1 MLSWLY
7 AISLALYRSLIYVLQ
22 PFYPKAH
29 KWIAGRRN
37 WEANLAEK
45 IYPAKWI
52 WFHCASL
59 GEFEQGRPVMEALL
73 AEAPEFKLLVSFYS
87 PSGYEIRKDYAKAD
101 YVTYLPI
108 DSPKNAKK
116 FLAILQPQLVC
127 FVKYDLWIYFLK
139 ACFSR
144 NIPTLLISA
153 QFRKGSS
160 FLKGPFRSLYRPLF
174 SQFQAVF
181 VQNKSSE
188 TLLKDFAPEATVVL
202 SSDTRY
208 DRVLQTQRT
217 ATALPE
223 IEAFVQGRWCLV
235 GGSTWPEGE
244 SLLHTIYE
252 ELKDSY
258 PICMILAPH
267 EIHGQRIDKWM
278 NAYPEEALRYSSI
291 DERKDTHRIL
301 WIDNIGMLSRLY
313 AYADMAYIGGAW
325 NKGLHN
331 TLEAVVFGAPV
342 FFGPHYTKYPEA
354 YELIENGIGFSVSSA
369 QQAVSLVKNRLD
381 SPELTPDIQRRCKAY
396 IDSKAGATAQIVAW
410 CKQHILE

>member
-7 AISLALYRSLIYVLQ
+7 AMSLALYKSLIYLLQ
-22 PFYPKAH
+22 PFYPKAK
-29 KWIAGRRN
+29 KWIVGRRN

-73 AEAPEFKLLVSFYS
+73 AESPEFKLLVSFFS
-87 PSGYEIRKDYAKAD
+87 PSGYEVRKDYAKAT
-101 YVTYLPI
+101 YVTYLPL
-108 DSPKNAKK
+108 DTPRNARK
-116 FLAILQPQLVC
+116 FIAILQPQLVF
-127 FVKYDLWIYFLK
+127 FVKYDLWIYFLR

-144 NIPTLLISA
+144 NIPTFLISA
-153 QFRKGSS
+153 QFRTGSS
-160 FLKGPFRSLYRPLF
+160 FLSGPFRSLYKPLF
-174 SQFQAVF
+174 PKFNAVF
-181 VQNKSSE
+181 VQNEESAS
-188 TLLKDFAPEATVVL
+188 LLEAFAPETSIVV

-208 DRVLQTQRT
+208 DRVLQTQRS

-223 IEAFVQGRWCLV
+223 IEAFVAGKWCLI

-244 SLLHTIYE
+244 SLLHTLYD
-252 ELKDSY
+252 ELKESY

-267 EIHGQRIDKWM
+267 EIHSQRIDKWIR
-278 NAYPEEALRYSSI
+278 AYPDESLRYSSLQQRN
-291 DERKDTHRIL
+291 EKHRIL

-313 AYADMAYIGGAW
+313 AYGQMAYIGGAW

-331 TLEAVVFGAPV
+331 TLEAVVFGVPV
-342 FFGPHYTKYPEA
+342 FFGPHYKKYPEA
-354 YELIENGIGFSVSSA
+354 FELIEKGIGFSVSSK

-381 SPELTPDIQRRCKAY
+381 SPKLSQDIQRRCKAY
-396 IDSKAGATAQIVAW
+396 IHSKAGATEQILAW
-410 CKQHILE
+410 CKQYILK